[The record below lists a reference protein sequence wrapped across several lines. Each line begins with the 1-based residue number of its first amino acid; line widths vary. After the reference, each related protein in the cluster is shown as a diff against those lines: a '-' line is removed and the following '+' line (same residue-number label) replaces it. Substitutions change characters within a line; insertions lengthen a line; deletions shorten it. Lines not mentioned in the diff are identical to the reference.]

1 MRDSHVLSCY
11 KNDFMINSYDA
22 AHDPQ
27 KKFRS
32 RSAAL
37 PTHKNGRLGLITPDP
52 RPAPEPTMPGRPGR
66 PAERAVRSQ
75 LRTCDPSRWR
85 DIASSSEHEV
95 RRMDRA
101 FHLPQ
106 PTKHASA
113 SDRSR
118 LALGWNIR
126 SRVVSRA
133 YGSAARADHVSLAR
147 NSFLNFRTIGEKSWR
162 RIRQ

>member
-1 MRDSHVLSCY
+1 MRDSHALSCY

-27 KKFRS
+27 KKFRY

-37 PTHKNGRLGLITPDP
+37 PTRKNGRLWPHHA
-52 RPAPEPTMPGRPGR
+52 RPAPRARADDVGATWKASRTRRPLAAANVR
-66 PAERAVRSQ
+66 PVALAGYRVRQVS
-75 LRTCDPSRWR
+75 TK
-85 DIASSSEHEV
+85 SEG
-95 RRMDRA
+95 DRA
-101 FHLPQ
+101 FQLPQ

-118 LALGWNIR
+118 LALRWNIR

-133 YGSAARADHVSLAR
+133 YGSAARADHISLAR